1 MLMEAK
7 QNLTFSGQ
15 VALVTGASQG
25 IGEAIALDLA
35 SEGLLVVLVDI
46 QEEKLEAVS
55 GKIRRGGGRAS
66 VRTADVS
73 RFDQAAA
80 VVDAVIKENER
91 LDYLVNNAG
100 ITRDNLMMRMREE
113 EWDAVMAVNLK
124 GVFNFCRAAVR
135 PMLGRRF
142 GRIVNISSVVGVMG
156 NAGQANY
163 SASKAGVIGLTK
175 SLAREVAAREV
186 TVNGVAPGY
195 ISTAMTEGL
204 PEAVK
209 KAFLDMIPMKRMG
222 TPEDVAQAVKFLLSD
237 QAAYITGQVIHVNG
251 GMYT

>member
-1 MLMEAK
+1 MEASP
-7 QNLTFSGQ
+7 NPMFSGR

-25 IGEAIALDLA
+25 IGETIALELA
-35 SEGLLVVLVDI
+35 KEGLSVFLVDI
-46 QEEKLEAVS
+46 QREKLEAVAER
-55 GKIRRGGGRAS
+55 IARGGGRAS

-73 RFDQAAA
+73 RFDQAAE
-80 VVDAVIKENER
+80 VVDGIVKENGR

-100 ITRDNLMMRMREE
+100 ITRDNLFMRMREE
-113 EWDAVMAVNLK
+113 EWDAVLAVNLK
-124 GVFNFCRAAVR
+124 GVFNFCRAAIR
-135 PMLGRRF
+135 PMISKRF

-175 SLAREVAAREV
+175 SVAREVAGREV
-186 TVNGVAPGY
+186 TVNCVAPGY
-195 ISTAMTEGL
+195 IMTAMTESL

-209 KAFLDMIPMKRMG
+209 KAFLEMIPMKRMG
-222 TPEDVAQAVKFLLSD
+222 TPLDVAQAVKFLLSD
-237 QAAYITGQVIHVNG
+237 QAAYITGQVVHVNG

>member
-1 MLMEAK
+1 METK
-7 QNLTFSGQ
+7 SKSTFSGR

-25 IGEAIALDLA
+25 IGETIAFELA
-35 SEGLLVVLVDI
+35 KEGLLVVLVDI
-46 QEEKLEAVS
+46 QAEKLEAVAERIARS
-55 GKIRRGGGRAS
+55 GGQAS
-66 VRTADVS
+66 VQTADVS
-73 RFDQAAA
+73 RFEQAAA
-80 VVDAVIKENER
+80 VVEAVLREHQR

-100 ITRDNLMMRMREE
+100 ITRDNLLMRMREE

-124 GVFNFCRAAVR
+124 GVFNFSRAAIR
-135 PMLGRRF
+135 SMISNRF

-175 SLAREVAAREV
+175 SLAREVAGREV
-186 TVNGVAPGY
+186 TVNCVAPGY
-195 ISTAMTEGL
+195 ITTAMTEGL

-209 KAFLDMIPMKRMG
+209 KAFLEMIPMKRMG

>member
-1 MLMEAK
+1 MPAES
-7 QNLTFSGQ
+7 NLTFSGR

-25 IGEAIALDLA
+25 IGETIALGVA
-35 SEGLLVVLVDI
+35 REGPLVVLVDV
-46 QEEKLEAVS
+46 QREKLEAVAERIA
-55 GKIRRGGGRAS
+55 GAGGRAS
-66 VRTADVS
+66 VQIADVT

-80 VVDAVIKENER
+80 VVEGVVKEHQQI
-91 LDYLVNNAG
+91 DYLVNNAG
-100 ITRDNLMMRMREE
+100 ITRDNLLMRMREE
-113 EWDAVMAVNLK
+113 EWDAVLAVNLK
-124 GVFNFCRAAVR
+124 GVFNFSRAAIR
-135 PMLGRRF
+135 PMISHRF

-175 SLAREVAAREV
+175 SLAREVAGRDV
-186 TVNGVAPGY
+186 TVNCVAPGY
-195 ISTAMTEGL
+195 IMTAMTENL

-209 KAFLDMIPMKRMG
+209 KAFLEMIPMKRMG
-222 TPEDVAQAVKFLLSD
+222 SPEDVAQAVKFLLSD